1 MKENDDQ
8 SVLTLYKQ
16 GKFICY
22 FSEMDPFTGKWL
34 ELSPEKAADRAIY
47 AIKILCLAFHHVIIP
62 PGYLIKNP
70 VMWIV
75 LRRLKPLF
83 EYGLLSI
90 SIDRKFSSNPSL
102 FFEQKLEEEVYHDVT
117 GIGLSHENRHGLNK
131 QMKTLVENG
140 YFLFRDS
147 TVQITG
153 FGNEAE
159 TLSTSLARQ
168 SENRPE
174 ALIEGIK
181 RLKDEGLISSR
192 DHWMALL
199 HHPSYHPPPDAV
211 EEITQL
217 IHKHYFQQGWI
228 GNHCVMYPSAF
239 LTASYSPVR
248 SSFPFKWFAFHVS
261 VIAEVIAHQGV
272 DPGAV
277 FNLPLDDFIHD
288 LVCTPELD
296 FWRQAYHAHAEQLE
310 ASIARHFKT
319 QEAPHG
325 PGTDPLSFANTDL
338 GKRITH
344 CLIVSLGN
352 MGMFMQRSVSRLRIE
367 AESPALVVPGHKSG
381 HGLPPMLPGAGFLD
395 LKIRMA
401 CGWEPRKRAKQGQ
414 YIISFLDREIKGPDG
429 RKAKFDRAPFQLFL
443 ALLQKHGRL
452 LERSVGTAI
461 VERITRESH
470 GPIMLQ
476 HWDPPPGIRSEAPIS
491 YPEMNRIVA
500 KLKNQLK
507 KIGLEHAFKTVRAK
521 GWRLLTS
528 GSDFVFRDMPICLPD
543 SMGLTF
549 LTVDINT
556 REVRHL
562 GKKCR
567 LGPLPFKLFQL
578 LMRYSGVPINTRL
591 INLELGLIREPLSAR
606 EYNSVQD
613 RIRQY
618 FKILRKAF
626 SDIGASV
633 SIVSEY
639 GVGWRLS
646 PLK

>member
-1 MKENDDQ
+1 MNDQDNQ
-8 SVLTLYKQ
+8 SVLTLHKQ

-22 FSEMDPFTGKWL
+22 FSELDPFAGKWL
-34 ELSPEKAADRAIY
+34 GLSPEKAADRAIN
-47 AIKILCLAFHHVIIP
+47 AIKMLCLAFHHVIIP

-75 LRRLKPLF
+75 LSRLKPLF

-90 SIDRKFSSNPSL
+90 SIDRKFSSNPFL

-117 GIGLSHENRHGLNK
+117 GIGLSSEKRHGLTK
-131 QMKTLVENG
+131 QMKALVKNG

-159 TLSTSLARQ
+159 SLSTSLARQ
-168 SENRPE
+168 SENRPK
-174 ALIEGIK
+174 ALLEGIQ
-181 RLKDEGLISSR
+181 RLKNEGLISSR

-199 HHPSYHPPPDAV
+199 HHPSYHPPPDLV
-211 EEITQL
+211 ERITQL
-217 IHKHYFQQGWI
+217 IHEHYFQQGWI
-228 GNHCVMYPSAF
+228 GNHCVMYPSSF
-239 LTASYSPVR
+239 LTASYLTVK
-248 SSFPFKWFAFHVS
+248 SSFPFNWLAFHVS

-272 DPGAV
+272 DPVAV
-277 FNLPLDDFIHD
+277 LNLPLDCFIHD
-288 LVCTPELD
+288 LACATEMD
-296 FWRQAYHAHAEQLE
+296 YWRQAYHEQAEQLA
-310 ASIARHFKT
+310 ASLARHLII
-319 QEAPHG
+319 EAQPYN
-325 PGTDPLSFANTDL
+325 PGKHPFCFAYTDL
-338 GKRITH
+338 GKRITDR
-344 CLIVSLGN
+344 LIGN
-352 MGMFMQRSVSRLRIE
+352 LSNIEILMQRSVSRLLLK
-367 AESPALVVPGHKSG
+367 AKNPALSFPREKITDRF
-381 HGLPPMLPGAGFLD
+381 PAILPGVGFLD
-395 LKIRMA
+395 LKIRMS
-401 CGWEPRKRAKQGQ
+401 CGWEPGKRAKQGQ

-452 LERSVGTAI
+452 LERHAGIAI

-476 HWDPPPGIRSEAPIS
+476 QWDPSPGIRSEAPIS

-507 KIGLEHAFKTVRAK
+507 KIGLVHALQTVRAQ

-528 GSDFVFRDMPICLPD
+528 GSDYVFRDMPICLPD
-543 SMGLTF
+543 SMDMNF
-549 LTVDINT
+549 LSIDINA

-562 GKKCR
+562 GKTCC
-567 LGPLPFKLFQL
+567 LGPLPFNLFQL
-578 LMRYSGVPINTRL
+578 LMRYSGIPINTRL
-591 INLELGLIREPLSAR
+591 INLQLGLIKEPLSAR

-613 RIRQY
+613 RVRQY
-618 FKILRKAF
+618 FKILRKAL
-626 SDIGASV
+626 SDIDAPV
-633 SIVSEY
+633 RIVSEY

-646 PLK
+646 L